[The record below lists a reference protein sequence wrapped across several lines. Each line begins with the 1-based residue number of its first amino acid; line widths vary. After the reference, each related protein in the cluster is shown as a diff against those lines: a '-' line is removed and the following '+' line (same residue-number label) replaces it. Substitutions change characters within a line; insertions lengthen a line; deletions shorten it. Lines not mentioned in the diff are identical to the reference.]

1 MKDDCMKALSNTT
14 LKMRRKRKTNPSVVE
29 TVSLAQKNKAWSAV
43 AKRVSGSARQYGSI
57 NLFQLEEKTKAG
69 DTVAFVGKVLSK
81 GELKKKIVICALS
94 ISDSAREKLK
104 ESKSEFRELKDE
116 IAKNPKMEGVTL
128 L

>member
-1 MKDDCMKALSNTT
+1 MGGVDMKALSNTK
-14 LKMRRKRKTNPSVVE
+14 LKVRRNRKTNPSITE
-29 TVSLAQKNKAWSAV
+29 TVELARKNAAWAEV
-43 AKRVSGSARQYGSI
+43 AKRVSGPTRAQGSI
-57 NLFQLEEKTKAG
+57 NLFQLENKTKAG

-81 GELKKKIVICALS
+81 GDLKKKIVICALS

-104 ESKSEFRELKDE
+104 DSKSEFRELKDE

>member
-1 MKDDCMKALSNTT
+1 MKALSNTK
-14 LKMRRKRKTNPSVVE
+14 LKVRRNRKTNPSITE
-29 TVSLAQKNKAWSAV
+29 TVELARKNAAWAEV
-43 AKRVSGSARQYGSI
+43 AKRVSGPTRAQGSI
-57 NLFQLEEKTKAG
+57 NLFQLENKTKAG

-81 GELKKKIVICALS
+81 GDLKKKIVICALS

-104 ESKSEFRELKDE
+104 DSKSEFRELKDE